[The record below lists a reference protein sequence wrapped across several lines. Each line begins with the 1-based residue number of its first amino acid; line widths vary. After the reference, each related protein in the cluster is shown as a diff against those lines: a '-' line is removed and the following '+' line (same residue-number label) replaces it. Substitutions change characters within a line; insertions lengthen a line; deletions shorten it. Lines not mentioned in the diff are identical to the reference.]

1 MITASTLMRCKAPD
15 LVDALLAKMYST
27 TSIAMDWLHNLQR
40 QHLHLRLRQL
50 LYLHQLQRQHQ
61 RQLPHQLRHQHRH
74 LPQHLVQLQLLAIA
88 NK

>member
-40 QHLHLRLRQL
+40 QQLHLRLRQL
-50 LYLHQLQRQHQ
+50 LHLHQLQRQHQ

-74 LPQHLVQLQLLAIA
+74 LPLHLVQLQLLAIA

>member
-40 QHLHLRLRQL
+40 QQLH
-50 LYLHQLQRQHQ
+50 LHQLQRQHQ

-74 LPQHLVQLQLLAIA
+74 LPLHLVQLQLLAIA

>member
-15 LVDALLAKMYST
+15 LVDALPVKMYST

-40 QHLHLRLRQL
+40 QQLHLRLRQL
-50 LYLHQLQRQHQ
+50 LHLHQLQ
-61 RQLPHQLRHQHRH
+61 RQLPHQLRHQHQH
-74 LPQHLVQLQLLAIA
+74 LPLHLVQLQLLAIA

>member
-15 LVDALLAKMYST
+15 LVDALLVKMYST

-40 QHLHLRLRQL
+40 QQLHLHLRQL
-50 LYLHQLQRQHQ
+50 LHLHQLQRQHQ

>member
-40 QHLHLRLRQL
+40 QQLHLRLLQHLRRLRRQL
-50 LYLHQLQRQHQ
+50 Q
-61 RQLPHQLRHQHRH
+61 HQLRHQHRH
-74 LPQHLVQLQLLAIA
+74 LPLYLVQLQLLAIA

>member
-40 QHLHLRLRQL
+40 QQLHLRLRQL
-50 LYLHQLQRQHQ
+50 LHLHQL
-61 RQLPHQLRHQHRH
+61 
-74 LPQHLVQLQLLAIA
+74 
-88 NK
+88 